1 MASLLRAIILFIGG
15 VIVGA
20 AAVLLIAPGFTV
32 VVTRAPSEQ
41 KAMVASAP
49 ALVFPLVAVRGPSSA
64 PAVVAEV
71 KPAAEPVKA
80 EPAKVEPVV
89 NSDTTKLA
97 MEAANRPPA
106 LDFKAISEHFIFWPK
121 SVTVTTAT
129 TVQLA
134 EDGKKT
140 GELALAV
147 GTVLSLSKVLAD
159 GQLEARARGAKF
171 EINSIATDFD
181 GALRNRVA
189 ELKEKGASF
198 AAPYLAEAMPAA
210 TALAV
215 ATVAAP
221 GPDAAVSAATP
232 AGPKAPLT
240 LEDKVN
246 TLFGRKSEPKVEVK
260 TEPAAP
266 TATPAAGPA
275 PAAATA
281 PAAAVAPATTGD
293 MKAAK
298 SQDLDRKVNQLFKKD
313 AAK

>member
-1 MASLLRAIILFIGG
+1 MSSLLRAIILFIGG

-49 ALVFPLVAVRGPSSA
+49 AVVPPLVAVRGPSSA

-80 EPAKVEPVV
+80 EPPVKVEV
-89 NSDTTKLA
+89 A
-97 MEAANRPPA
+97 QPA

-189 ELKEKGASF
+189 ELKEKGSSF

-210 TALAV
+210 TAPAV
-215 ATVAAP
+215 ATAAVP
-221 GPDAAVSAATP
+221 ATDAAVTAATP

-266 TATPAAGPA
+266 TAGPA

-293 MKAAK
+293 MKTAK